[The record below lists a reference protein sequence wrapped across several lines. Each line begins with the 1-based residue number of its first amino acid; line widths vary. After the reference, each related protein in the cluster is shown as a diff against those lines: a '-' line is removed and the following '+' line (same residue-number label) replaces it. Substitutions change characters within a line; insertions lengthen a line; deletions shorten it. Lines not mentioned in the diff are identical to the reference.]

1 MLLDL
6 VILVSLAVLVYT
18 FVGYPALMAAWAR
31 VAPRPVRSAPITP
44 RVTLLIC
51 AHNEEDVIE
60 RKLENSLRID
70 YPRELLEILVVDDG
84 STDRTAEIVRRFE
97 ARGVRLESQN
107 PRQGKSLAV
116 NLGVSKANGELI
128 VLSDASPDYVPGA
141 VRAAVRHFADLDV
154 GVVAGRIRLQDSAS
168 AVEVPAGLYWKYQE
182 MLCVWESATGTTV
195 GVNGNLFTFRRERFT
210 PLPAGTINDEFTIAM
225 TMAARGLRV
234 LYDPEAVTHDIV
246 SSSMS
251 DEVARRARI
260 NAGRYQALLQTSF
273 LSLAHPGLTFRLVS
287 HKLSRP
293 LAPLFMISLLVATVV
308 DWAGRGEDPVAGLLV
323 LGQLGLYGMAW
334 FGWIAERRRWPKIK
348 LVSVPYFFVSG
359 NVAALIGLYRYVT
372 GRQSVTWQK
381 RTVASA

>member
-6 VILVSLAVLVYT
+6 VIFVSLAVLVYT

-31 VAPRPVRSAPITP
+31 LRPRPVRSAPITP

-60 RKLENSLRID
+60 RKLENSLKID
-70 YPRELLEILVVDDG
+70 YPREQLEIVVVDDG
-84 STDRTAEIVRRFE
+84 STDRTAEIVRRF
-97 ARGVRLESQN
+97 ADRGVRLESQS

-116 NLGVSKANGELI
+116 NLGVSKASGELI
-128 VLSDASPDYVPGA
+128 VLSDASPDYVPSA
-141 VRAAVRHFADLDV
+141 VRAAVRHFADPDV

-225 TMAARGLRV
+225 TMATQGYRV

-273 LSLAHPGLTFRLVS
+273 LSLAHPALTFRLVS

-323 LGQLGLYGMAW
+323 LGQFALYGMAW
-334 FGWIAERRRWPKIK
+334 FGWVAERRRWRKIK

-359 NVAALIGLYRYVT
+359 NLAALIGLYRYVT

-381 RTVASA
+381 RSVASA